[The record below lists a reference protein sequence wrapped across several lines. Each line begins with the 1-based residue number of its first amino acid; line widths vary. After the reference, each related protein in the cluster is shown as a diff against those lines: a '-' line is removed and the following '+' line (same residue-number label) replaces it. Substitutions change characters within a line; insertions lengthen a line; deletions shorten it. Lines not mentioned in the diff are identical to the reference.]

1 MTRPKVL
8 LVDDNDQFREMMQV
22 LLQVRNFEVVS
33 ASSVTE
39 ALGQIVSQAFDV
51 LITDLHMPQPGDGF
65 AVVTAMRHAQPDALT
80 LVVSGFPDVQESMA
94 DILLQAD
101 EILVK
106 PFEMSE
112 LVELIRKKT
121 EGPRRSPRPNKEG
134 VASILERDAK
144 LTIERWFM
152 RVGRVEELTAIPL
165 AEQVRT
171 NHLPEIIENIIS
183 RLRHARGIETV
194 ALPSPA
200 AIAHGQDRFDQGY
213 TVPQVVEE
221 ARILQVSIFE
231 TIQRNLASVDF
242 SLVMPDIMLIADE
255 VDSQLKQ
262 SIDGYLTLQQQ
273 RAA

>member
-1 MTRPKVL
+1 
-8 LVDDNDQFREMMQV
+8 LVDDNDQFRDMMQT
-22 LLQVRNFEVVS
+22 LLQSQQFEVVS
-33 ASSVTE
+33 AASVTD
-39 ALGQIVSQAFDV
+39 ALGKIVSQAFDV

-65 AVVTAMRHAQPDALT
+65 AVVTAMRHAQPEALT
-80 LVVSGFPDVQESMA
+80 LVVSGFPDVKEAMA

-106 PFEMSE
+106 PFEMSK
-112 LVELIRKKT
+112 LAELIRKKT
-121 EGPRRSPRPNKEG
+121 EGHRRSPRPNKEG
-134 VASILERDAK
+134 VASILERDAS
-144 LTIERWFM
+144 LTIQRWFM
-152 RVGRVEELTAIPL
+152 RVERVEELTAIPL
-165 AEQVRT
+165 AEQERT
-171 NHLPEIIENIIS
+171 NHLPGIIENIIT
-183 RLRHARGIETV
+183 RLRHVRSIETT
-194 ALPSPA
+194 AQPSAA
-200 AIAHGQDRFDQGY
+200 AIAHGRDRYGQGY

-262 SIDGYLTLQQQ
+262 SIDGFLTLQQQ